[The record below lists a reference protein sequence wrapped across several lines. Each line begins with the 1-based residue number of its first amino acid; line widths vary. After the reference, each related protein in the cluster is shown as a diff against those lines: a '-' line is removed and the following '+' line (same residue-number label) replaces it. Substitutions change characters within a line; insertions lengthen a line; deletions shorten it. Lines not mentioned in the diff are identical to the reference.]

1 MSDFGVKRAVLEL
14 CIDAPAGLAAAAAG
28 GADRVELT
36 SALSVGGLTPSPG
49 FMRMARDSGISTMA
63 MIRPRGGGFVYTDD
77 EIALMLSDIAE
88 TRAHN
93 LTGVVFGV
101 AKPDCTLDT
110 ETMKR
115 LMDAA
120 GPLETCLHRVFDL
133 VPDPFAA
140 IDQAV
145 ELGFTRILTAG
156 QQTSVPDGL
165 DLLVRLQAH
174 AGARIS
180 IMPGGGLTL
189 QNVGQVIRSTGITEI
204 HASCSRR
211 IGPAEA
217 ELVRFGFAPSG
228 QLKAVDPEAV
238 GEMRRML
245 AAIAAPD
252 PVVEFDVPDAAT
264 RGGGSR

>member
-1 MSDFGVKRAVLEL
+1 MSNLGVKRAVLEL
-14 CIDAPAGLAAAAAG
+14 CIDAPAGLAAAASG

-36 SALSVGGLTPSPG
+36 SALSVGGVTPSPG
-49 FMRMARDSGISTMA
+49 FMRMARDSGIPTMA
-63 MIRPRGGGFVYTDD
+63 MIRPRGGGFVYSED
-77 EIALMLSDIAE
+77 EIATMISDIAE
-88 TRAHN
+88 TRAHG

-101 AKPDCTLDT
+101 AKPDGTLDT

-174 AGARIS
+174 AGPRIS
-180 IMPGGGLTL
+180 IMPGGGITL
-189 QNVGQVIRSTGITEI
+189 RNVGQVIRSTGITEI

-211 IGPAEA
+211 IGPAEP
-217 ELVRFGFAPSG
+217 ELVRFGFAPPG
-228 QLKAVDPEAV
+228 PIKAVDPEAV
-238 GEMRRML
+238 AEMRRML

-252 PVVEFDVPDAAT
+252 PVLEVDFPEVGT
-264 RGGGSR
+264 SGGKLR